1 MENMLHS
8 LRKRCILNANK
19 RSKNGT
25 EAVHMKNENQIRIII
40 QMVRRVHREEFLT
53 KIYTYVKT
61 LLELQGD

>member
-1 MENMLHS
+1 
-8 LRKRCILNANK
+8 
-19 RSKNGT
+19 
-25 EAVHMKNENQIRIII
+25 MKNENQIRIII